1 MRVAGTDAGA
11 AKEERYPAVR
21 PLNDTRR
28 TGGKGD
34 LLTGLSHHR
43 PQFFIEGKD
52 QGRRVFSG
60 KRVARTVFRNPLK
73 VLKVSSTAEAS

>member
-52 QGRRVFSG
+52 QGDRSLSPTSVNL
-60 KRVARTVFRNPLK
+60 T
-73 VLKVSSTAEAS
+73 VLKKPVQELNVSSTALAS